1 MFHFMTAVTRAQ
13 MAGDKPAERDM
24 SDKRRLSP
32 RKKDRANNTKPARTR
47 DGATH
52 PGGRTMR
59 RVLATLSGRQ
69 NNALK
74 DGRAPGSRHP

>member
-1 MFHFMTAVTRAQ
+1 MHYMTAITRAQ
-13 MAGDKPAERDM
+13 FQGDKPAERDM
-24 SDKRRLSP
+24 SDKRKLSP

-59 RVLATLSGRQ
+59 RVLATLHARRSA
-69 NNALK
+69 ALK
-74 DGRAPGSRHP
+74 DGRAPGSMRP